1 VEIFARMAG
10 GEEQEVIPSVTIAE
24 ELLTESQ
31 AAARVPGRRAEVVEW
46 LRGLGIARRGP
57 TGIRLYRL
65 SEVIAA
71 IPLENESIPEPEPTR
86 KRVAL
91 RRSAAI

>member
-1 VEIFARMAG
+1 MIS
-10 GEEQEVIPSVTIAE
+10 SVAIAE

-31 AAARVPGRRAEVVEW
+31 AAARVPGRRSDVVEW

-71 IPLENESIPEPEPTR
+71 IPLENEPVPTPEP
-86 KRVAL
+86 KRTPRL
-91 RRSAAI
+91 QRSRGLNAA

>member
-1 VEIFARMAG
+1 M
-10 GEEQEVIPSVTIAE
+10 IPAITIAE

-31 AAARVPGRRAEVVEW
+31 AAARVPGRRADVVEW

-57 TGIRLYRL
+57 TGVRLYRL

-71 IPLENESIPEPEPTR
+71 IPLENEPPPAPEPTR
-86 KRVAL
+86 KQPKL